1 MYNVT
6 ISIPLMENEYWWGG
20 VISDGTKMPF
30 GSRIYQR
37 DLFGNAGYNQASPL
51 LLSNKGRYVWS
62 EEPFRF
68 TFDGEELVV
77 EGVAGTIKVEQG
89 GNHLR
94 DAFLHA
100 SQSYFP
106 PSSTFPDL
114 LFFTVPQYNIWMEM
128 SYHPTQDKVLA
139 YAEAIIANGLPPG
152 ILIIDDNW
160 HEDYGTLTFHQGK
173 FPDPKAMIDRL
184 HALGFRVMLWVC
196 PFISPDGEVF
206 RYLQKQ
212 GYLLRELH
220 GEPVIRKWWNGY
232 SAILDCTNPDAVSWF
247 TRNLDRLMEKYGV
260 DGFKLDAGD
269 PQFYKTT
276 DISAR
281 PATPND
287 QCEAWARIGL
297 NYSFNEYRACWKL
310 AGQPLVQRQSDK
322 NHSWGSDGL
331 ASLIPNGL
339 AQGLVGYAFN
349 CPDMVGGGQYED
361 LIRPDFQVDE
371 ELFVRYA
378 QCSALF
384 PMMQFSTA
392 PWRVLDNTHLS
403 YCIEAARL
411 HCQMGA
417 KIAELARYAAATG
430 EPIMRHMAYV
440 FPEGDYDTII
450 DQFMLGNDILV
461 APVLRKGATARK
473 VVFPQGTWL
482 GEDGSQ
488 VCGPCEAEVEA
499 PLSRL
504 PWFRREYN

>member
-1 MYNVT
+1 
-6 ISIPLMENEYWWGG
+6 
-20 VISDGTKMPF
+20 
-30 GSRIYQR
+30 
-37 DLFGNAGYNQASPL
+37 
-51 LLSNKGRYVWS
+51 
-62 EEPFRF
+62 
-68 TFDGEELVV
+68 
-77 EGVAGTIKVEQG
+77 
-89 GNHLR
+89 
-94 DAFLHA
+94 
-100 SQSYFP
+100 
-106 PSSTFPDL
+106 
-114 LFFTVPQYNIWMEM
+114 
-128 SYHPTQDKVLA
+128 
-139 YAEAIIANGLPPG
+139 
-152 ILIIDDNW
+152 
-160 HEDYGTLTFHQGK
+160 
-173 FPDPKAMIDRL
+173 
-184 HALGFRVMLWVC
+184 
-196 PFISPDGEVF
+196 
-206 RYLQKQ
+206 
-212 GYLLRELH
+212 
-220 GEPVIRKWWNGY
+220 
-232 SAILDCTNPDAVSWF
+232 
-247 TRNLDRLMEKYGV
+247 MEKYGV

-349 CPDMVGGGQYED
+349 CPDMVGGGQYQD
-361 LIRPDFQVDE
+361 LIQPDFQVDE

-392 PWRVLDNTHLS
+392 PWRVLDKTHLS
-403 YCIEAARL
+403 YCIEAAKL